1 MRTRSPS
8 LFSGFIFTAL
18 LAVAAPP
25 PIQPPPSD
33 HARLPHTVPAGRRET
48 LVAGRLFIPQK
59 QARKRRMPLL
69 VHFHGAAWVAESA
82 AARDGRWAVISV
94 ETGDGSDVYARQFAD
109 HALFGKM
116 LDEASRKT
124 GIRFGPIVVSAW
136 SAGYGAIRE
145 ILQVPAYYR
154 TVDKVL
160 LIDGLHTNYAAGKP
174 GLTESALEAG
184 HLEIFLKFARDAVA
198 RRKTMVI
205 THSEILPGTY
215 ASTTE
220 TADWL
225 LTRLKLTRRPV
236 SRPAT
241 GPLGM
246 REISEVRAGK
256 FRVMGYAGKAAE
268 DHVGQFESLPS
279 QLRLLW

>member
-1 MRTRSPS
+1 M
-8 LFSGFIFTAL
+8 
-18 LAVAAPP
+18 
-25 PIQPPPSD
+25 
-33 HARLPHTVPAGRRET
+33 AGH
-48 LVAGRLFIPQK
+48 LFIPQK
-59 QARKRRMPLL
+59 LVRKKRMPLL
-69 VHFHGAAWVAESA
+69 VHFHGAAWVAETA
-82 AARDGRWAVISV
+82 AAKDGRWAVISV
-94 ETGDGSDVYARQFAD
+94 ETGEGADVYSRQFSD

-124 GIRFGPIVVSAW
+124 GIHFGAIVLSAW

-145 ILQVPAYYR
+145 ILEVPADYR
-154 TVDKVL
+154 RVDKVL

-174 GLTESALEAG
+174 GLAESALDAG

-205 THSEILPGTY
+205 IHSEILPGTY

-225 LTRLKLTRRPV
+225 LARLKLTRRPV
-236 SRPAT
+236 SRPAP

-246 REISEVRAGK
+246 REMSEVRAGK

-268 DHVGQFESLPS
+268 DHVVQFESLPW

>member
-1 MRTRSPS
+1 
-8 LFSGFIFTAL
+8 LSGFVFPAL
-18 LAVAAPP
+18 LAVAATPM
-25 PIQPPPSD
+25 QPPPD
-33 HARLPHTVPAGRRET
+33 HVRLPHAVPSGRRET
-48 LVAGRLFIPQK
+48 LVAGHLFIPQK
-59 QARKRRMPLL
+59 LVRKKRMPLL
-69 VHFHGAAWVAESA
+69 VHFHGAAWVAETA
-82 AARDGRWAVISV
+82 AAKDGRWAVISV
-94 ETGDGSDVYARQFAD
+94 ETGEGADVYSRQFSD

-124 GIRFGPIVVSAW
+124 GIHFSAIVLSSW

-145 ILQVPAYYR
+145 ILAVPADFR
-154 TVDKVL
+154 RVDKVL
-160 LIDGLHTNYAAGKP
+160 LLDGLHTNYAAGKP
-174 GLTESALEAG
+174 GSALDAS
-184 HLEIFLKFARDAVA
+184 HLDIFLKFARDAVA

-205 THSEILPGTY
+205 THSEISPGTY

-236 SRPAT
+236 SRPAP

-246 REISEVRAGK
+246 REVSEARAGK

-268 DHVGQFESLPS
+268 DHVGQFESLPW